1 MWNYEISKNEKELIE
16 GYMTLLNEIRKDIKE
31 GGKAT
36 LENQKIID
44 KYVEIFKNKYN
55 YTIDKIKDLNEK
67 LVKAGL
73 A

>member
-1 MWNYEISKNEKELIE
+1 MWNYEISKNEAEMIR
-16 GYMTLLNEIRKDIKE
+16 GYEELLNEIRKDIE
-31 GGKAT
+31 VGGKVT
-36 LENQKIID
+36 PENQKTID
-44 KYVEIFKNKYN
+44 KYVEIFESKYN

>member
-1 MWNYEISKNEKELIE
+1 MWNYEISKNEAEMITGYKE
-16 GYMTLLNEIRKDIKE
+16 LLNEIRKDIKE

-36 LENQKIID
+36 PENQKTAD
-44 KYVEIFKNKYN
+44 KYVEVFKNKYN

>member
-36 LENQKIID
+36 PENQKTAD
-44 KYVEIFKNKYN
+44 KYVEVFKNKYN